1 MKKEFF
7 LARRNLM
14 RENIDLRKR
23 NAEIKFIVSQYYE
36 SLLREKDNEIA
47 RLMAINRAER
57 DRNDKL
63 DMYLQ
68 NWILQNPREVKD
80 ETEI

>member
-1 MKKEFF
+1 
-7 LARRNLM
+7 M